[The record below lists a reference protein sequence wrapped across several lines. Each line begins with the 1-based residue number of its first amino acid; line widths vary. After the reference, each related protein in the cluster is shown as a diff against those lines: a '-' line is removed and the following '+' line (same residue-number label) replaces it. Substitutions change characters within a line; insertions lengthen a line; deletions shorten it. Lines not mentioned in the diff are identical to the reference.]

1 MTEQERFDRS
11 LREVLRHEGGWVKHP
26 KDPGGETNLGVTK
39 RTLEAWLKRP
49 VTSATMKA
57 LTVKDVAPIYRDA
70 YWLAASCDELPAGV
84 DYIVFDLAVNSG
96 VSRASKFLQECAH
109 VTIDGKIGP
118 MTLAAV
124 RKVPAAEMVL
134 RLRNKREA
142 FYRGLGTFSTFGRGW
157 LRRLSEVS
165 SLADQWARAK

>member
-1 MTEQERFDRS
+1 
-11 LREVLRHEGGWVKHP
+11 
-26 KDPGGETNLGVTK
+26 
-39 RTLEAWLKRP
+39 
-49 VTSATMKA
+49 MKA

-84 DYIVFDLAVNSG
+84 DYMVFDLAVNSG
-96 VSRASKFLQECAH
+96 VSRAAKFLQECAR
-109 VTIDGKIGP
+109 VTVDGKIGP

-124 RKVPAAEMVL
+124 RRLPPAEMVL

-142 FYRGLGTFSTFGRGW
+142 FYRGLRTFPTFGKGW

-165 SLADQWARAK
+165 VKADAWARAK